1 MKSSFH
7 FPRKILFGL
16 LLLSAFAGA
25 KTLNNTSYQLSGPLY
40 DAYEPLF
47 SAHWSKLK
55 SEDVTL
61 KHSNGVLSK
70 AIDAILNGNTKV
82 DVVTLNTNG
91 DIDKLANAGL
101 VDKNW
106 RAAFPNDAIPYH
118 STIVFLVRR
127 GNPKNIRNWDD
138 LIKPKTSFVFPNPT
152 TSGNGKYTYL
162 AALAYAQETY
172 SSEAEQDQFMKD
184 LLLQTAVFD
193 NGGKEVTNRFIS
205 GNIGDALLTF
215 ESEAYSILQQNPKE
229 GLQIVVPKVS
239 VRADFP
245 VAIVE
250 KNARANGNF
259 ELAQEYL
266 NYLFSSEAQEL
277 LASFNYRVVDK
288 QVANAN
294 SDKFP
299 IVKMKTP
306 EEIGGSWAE
315 INKTHFASGGKFFQL
330 QK

>member
-70 AIDAILNGNTKV
+70 EIDAILNGNTKV

-184 LLLQTAVFD
+184 LLLHTAVFD